1 MSLVSLF
8 YSASIISIFLW
19 RAYTSHRTSDTS
31 HTFGCTP
38 IASVTPLR
46 APSDL
51 DSHNSLVRP
60 PSPSAPP
67 DGVPSRL
74 APQRRANLRM
84 RRQQRYSRDE
94 SALATT
100 LRRPADYE
108 RVFPPRPSSQYAV
121 TQLEV
126 RVTDAKAR
134 LAEVRELLRD
144 ETTDQA
150 THQTLLRSRWMEEHW
165 IASAEAELSRA
176 GALVGNLLPLDAAQ
190 PPARKTRQD
199 ANLAYFFA
207 HSPTRTTTFS
217 TQNKPSGSL
226 GHPRL
231 ISKRDVEPPQLR
243 AWPLTVTLREPM
255 KLRIFPSAPYDIGSQ
270 PSGATLPH
278 SPPVSPQQQRRPDK
292 LDLGLPV
299 SEPSTD
305 TTSPLDTPL
314 DDSSLYAWP
323 SFADIYVPPHLSDEE
338 LLAALGVDIEGLP
351 MPAYVTYLL
360 DRLEAIGEGVGL
372 SILSRRESTTSSA
385 FEFISR
391 PSIDVYEYPVL
402 PRSRLLVRRSM
413 RFRPP
418 QTGLRILS
426 GLCPVREDSGPQTS
440 PRSPIT
446 PTHRSGVFA
455 KVRRSMTARARE

>member
-1 MSLVSLF
+1 MR
-8 YSASIISIFLW
+8 ASSTLE
-19 RAYTSHRTSDTS
+19 SS
-31 HTFGCTP
+31 HT
-38 IASVTPLR
+38 
-46 APSDL
+46 
-51 DSHNSLVRP
+51 SLVRP
-60 PSPSAPP
+60 PSPSAPS
-67 DGVPSRL
+67 DDVPSRL
-74 APQRRANLRM
+74 ALQRRTNLRA

-94 SALATT
+94 SALAAT
-100 LRRPADYE
+100 LRRPAEYE
-108 RVFPPRPSSQYAV
+108 RVLPPRPSSQYAV
-121 TQLEV
+121 RQLEV

-150 THQTLLRSRWMEEHW
+150 THQALLRNRWMAEHW
-165 IASAEAELSRA
+165 IAAAEAELSRA
-176 GALVGNLLPLDAAQ
+176 DALVGKLLPLDAAQ
-190 PPARKTRQD
+190 PPARMTRQD

-217 TQNKPSGSL
+217 TQNKPPGPLS
-226 GHPRL
+226 HPRL

-243 AWPLTVTLREPM
+243 AWPLTATLREPM
-255 KLRIFPSAPYDIGSQ
+255 KLRTFRSTPYDTSLQ
-270 PSGATLPH
+270 PSGTTLPP
-278 SPPVSPQQQRRPDK
+278 SPPVSPQQPRRPEK

-305 TTSPLDTPL
+305 TTSSLDTPL
-314 DDSSLYAWP
+314 DDSSLYSWP
-323 SFADIYVPPHLSDEE
+323 GFADIYVPPLLSDEE
-338 LLAALGVDIEGLP
+338 LLAALGADIEQEP

-372 SILSRRESTTSSA
+372 SVLQRRESTTSSA

-391 PSIDVYEYPVL
+391 PSIEVYEYPVL

-440 PRSPIT
+440 PRSPIS
-446 PTHRSGVFA
+446 PTQSYHRSGVFA
-455 KVRRSMTARARE
+455 KVRRSMTARVRE